1 MATDYKALGKRISN
15 ARKQAGITQ
24 EALGEQLN
32 MTRKHISVIESAIKR
47 PSLDAL
53 VDIANAL
60 DRQPRIRCRAQKF
73 FFVLLYGLLHSSLR
87 HHILS
92 TLSCHYNLPL
102 RCSAILP
109 GRISSTHFLVG
120 SLLPVQNLRSIH
132 GQAIL

>member
-60 DRQPRIRCRAQKF
+60 DVSTDEMPPR
-73 FFVLLYGLLHSSLR
+73 VLQHSQAAGGKQLLHGSYTASSL
-87 HHILS
+87 S
-92 TLSCHYNLPL
+92 DSEEKYNGL
-102 RCSAILP
+102 
-109 GRISSTHFLVG
+109 H
-120 SLLPVQNLRSIH
+120 
-132 GQAIL
+132 